1 MKVGDLVKITW
12 QPIHTMNHLGYLEDM
27 QHIIKDRIGIV
38 STVRDEST
46 YFIYFPE
53 INYTHLLSKDALEV
67 ICEGR

>member
-1 MKVGDLVKITW
+1 MKVGDLVKVTW

-27 QHIIKDRIGIV
+27 QYIIKDRIGII

-46 YFIYFPE
+46 YFVYFPE
-53 INYTHLLSKDALEV
+53 INYTHLLSDNALEV